1 MPPNRPTL
9 VRLLGNTLGDVI
21 AEQEGED
28 VRALVERVRTLSVR
42 AADGDEEAAAEV
54 GALLDEVPP
63 DRTEVLARAFATWF
77 RLINLAEEQ
86 QRTHETLDRDR
97 TADHEGVDRDG
108 SVQEAVAALAA
119 AGLSAD
125 EVRTLLG
132 RLVVQPVLTAHP
144 TEAKRRTVLTK
155 LSRIGAFLAELDETD
170 PVPWRRRELHQLLHE
185 EITSLWQ
192 TDETRVR
199 PPSVMDEVRNG
210 LWWVEQTLVDV
221 VPRVL
226 EEFEEAL
233 ARHWP
238 DADLTVPP
246 FLRIGSWMGGD
257 RDGNPNVTTAVT
269 EQAIREA
276 TLLAIRVH
284 QRAIDD
290 MHGLLS
296 TSERYPTT
304 PAFDE
309 LLAATQELLPDTAA
323 EAERKYPKQPYRQLM
338 LMVYARLDATARA
351 ARRPWHADHLPDRL
365 AYRDAAAFL
374 HDLDVMAG
382 SLEVAGAHALAVG
395 RLGRLRRQVRVFGFH
410 LVRLDLR
417 QHAARHRAALDEL
430 LARYEVVEDPATL
443 TEDERVAVYVA
454 QLENR
459 RPLAPH
465 DLGRLTNETA
475 QTVDLLRLVSR
486 AHDRVGPEVIEAYVI
501 SMATHASDVLGLLL
515 LAADAGVDEAIDV
528 VPLFETVDDLA
539 AAADTMR
546 TLLAIPAYRRHVTA
560 RGDQLQIMI
569 GYSDSGKDS
578 GYLASTW
585 ALFRAQR
592 ELAEVAAEHDLA
604 LTLFHGRG
612 GSIGRGGG
620 PAAAAILAQPA
631 DSVAGRIKLTEQGE
645 VVTHR
650 YRDPRRAR
658 RHLEQV
664 CNAVLRTALPGD
676 GARTAG
682 RPAWEEVIVDLA
694 ARSRAAYRAFAHDE
708 PATARFVADATPLS
722 WIGELNLA
730 SRPAKRR
737 DTAGIDDLRAIPWVF
752 AWTQSRI
759 AMPAWFGLGTALAG
773 WAGDDDDRWALLR
786 EMHDG
791 WPMVATMAA
800 NAELGLATS
809 NLDIARTYA
818 GLADDDDR
826 ATVFGAVV
834 EEHGRTV
841 PAVLRLADHDRL
853 LEDDPALVE
862 RQRLRDPYLF
872 PLHLLQ
878 VNLLGRVHAGGADEP
893 ALRRALAVATSGI
906 AAGLRTTG

>member
-1 MPPNRPTL
+1 MTTNRPTL
-9 VRLLGNTLGDVI
+9 IRLLGDTLGDVI

-28 VRALVERVRTLSVR
+28 VRGLVERVRTLSVR
-42 AADGDEEAAAEV
+42 AADGDDEAAAEITEV
-54 GALLDEVPP
+54 LGEVPP
-63 DRTEVLARAFATWF
+63 ARTEVLARAFATWF

-86 QRTHETLDRDR
+86 QRVHATMDRARATDER
-97 TADHEGVDRDG
+97 GELREG
-108 SVQEAVAALAA
+108 SVQEAVAALADS
-119 AGLSAD
+119 GLAVD
-125 EVRTLLG
+125 EVRRLLR
-132 RLVVQPVLTAHP
+132 RLLVQPVLTAHP

-155 LSRIGAFLAELDETD
+155 LSRIGGFLAELDETD
-170 PVPWRRRELHQLLHE
+170 PVPWRRRELHQLLFE

-238 DADLTVPP
+238 DEEFTVPP
-246 FLRIGSWMGGD
+246 FLRVGSWMGGD
-257 RDGNPNVTTAVT
+257 RDGNPNVTTDVT

-304 PAFDE
+304 STFDE
-309 LLAATQELLPDTAA
+309 LLAETEQLLPETAA

-338 LMVYARLDATARA
+338 LLVYARLDATADA
-351 ARRPWHADHLPDRL
+351 ARAPWHADHLPDRY
-365 AYRDAAAFL
+365 AYRDAASFL
-374 HDLDVMAG
+374 ADLDVMAE
-382 SLEVAGAHALAVG
+382 SLESAGAGAMATG

-417 QHAARHRAALDEL
+417 QHAERHREAIDEL
-430 LARYEVVEDPATL
+430 LERYGVVEDPTAL
-443 TEDERVAVYVA
+443 SEDERVATYVE
-454 QLENR
+454 QLDNR

-465 DLGRLTNETA
+465 DLGRLSDETA

-515 LAADAGVDEAIDV
+515 LATDAGVDEDLDV

-539 AAADTMR
+539 GAADTMR
-546 TLLAIPAYRRHVTA
+546 RLLAIPAYRRHLAA
-560 RGDQLQIMI
+560 RGDQVQVML

-578 GYLASTW
+578 GYLSSTW

-592 ELAEVAAEHDLA
+592 ELAAVAAEHDLT

-620 PAAAAILAQPA
+620 PAREAILAQPA

-650 YRDPRRAR
+650 YRDARRAR

-676 GARTAG
+676 EQRTAG
-682 RPAWEEVIVDLA
+682 TDEWEDVLVELA
-694 ARSRAAYRAFAHDE
+694 DRSRRAYRSFAHDE

-722 WIGELNLA
+722 WIGELNIA

-759 AMPAWFGLGTALAG
+759 AMPAWFGLGTALGG
-773 WAGDDDDRWALLR
+773 WADDDEDRWALLH

-800 NAELGLATS
+800 NAELGLATA
-809 NLDIARTYA
+809 NLDIARRYA
-818 GLADDDDR
+818 DLADPDDR
-826 ATVFGAVV
+826 ETVFGTVL
-834 EEHGRTV
+834 EEHERTV
-841 PAVLRLADHDRL
+841 PALLRLTGHDRI
-853 LEDDPALVE
+853 LEDDPELVE
-862 RQRLRDPYLF
+862 RHRLREPYLV

-878 VNLLGRVHAGGADEP
+878 VNLLDRVQHGEADEP

>member
-1 MPPNRPTL
+1 MPTNRPTL
-9 VRLLGNTLGDVI
+9 VRLLGDTLGEVI

-28 VRALVERVRTLSVR
+28 VRALVERVRSLSIR
-42 AADGDEEAAAEV
+42 AAAGDQEAADEV
-54 GALLDEVPP
+54 GAVLDQVPP

-86 QRTHETLDRDR
+86 QRVHHTLDRER
-97 TADHEGVDRDG
+97 AAAERGEHRDG
-108 SVQEAVAALAA
+108 SIADAVDALAA
-119 AGLSAD
+119 SGIAAD
-125 EVRTLLG
+125 EVQELLD
-132 RLVVQPVLTAHP
+132 RMVVQPVLTAHP

-155 LSRIGAFLAELDETD
+155 LSRIGGFLAELDESD
-170 PVPWRRRELHQLLHE
+170 PVPWRRRELRQLLHE
-185 EITSLWQ
+185 EVTSLWQ

-199 PPSVMDEVRNG
+199 PPSVLDEVRNG
-210 LWWVEQTLVDV
+210 LWWVEQTMVDV

-226 EEFEEAL
+226 EEFEVAL

-238 DADLTVPP
+238 DADLDVPP
-246 FLRIGSWMGGD
+246 LLRVGSWMGGD
-257 RDGNPNVTTAVT
+257 RDGNPNVTVAVT

-296 TSERYPTT
+296 TSERYPSTDE
-304 PAFDE
+304 FDQ
-309 LLAATQELLPDTAA
+309 LLADTQELLPDVAA

-365 AYRDAAAFL
+365 GYRDAAAFR

-382 SLEVAGAHALAVG
+382 SLEVAGANALAAG

-417 QHAARHRAALDEL
+417 QHADRHRQAIDEL
-430 LARYEVVEDPATL
+430 LARYHVVTDPGRL
-443 TEDERVAVYVA
+443 TEQERIEVYLQ

-465 DLGRLTNETA
+465 DLTHLTEETA
-475 QTVDLLRLVSR
+475 QTVDLLRLVQR

-515 LAADAGVDEAIDV
+515 LAADAGVDDAIDV

-539 AAADTMR
+539 GAADTMR
-546 TLLAIPAYRRHVTA
+546 ALLAIPAYRRHLHA
-560 RGDQLQIMI
+560 RGDQLQVMI

-578 GYLASTW
+578 GYLSSTW

-592 ELAEVAAEHDLA
+592 ELAEVAAEHGVL

-620 PAAAAILAQPA
+620 PAREAILAQPA

-664 CNAVLRTALPGD
+664 CCAVLRTATPGD
-676 GARTAG
+676 DARTTG
-682 RPAWEEVIVDLA
+682 TPAWEEVIVELA
-694 ARSRAAYRAFAHDE
+694 DRSRAAYRAFAHDE

-737 DTAGIDDLRAIPWVF
+737 ATAGIGDLRAIPWVF

-759 AMPAWFGLGTALAG
+759 AMPAWYGIGTALTD
-773 WAGDDDDRWALLR
+773 WAGDDEERWTLLR
-786 EMHDG
+786 AMHDG

-800 NAELGLATS
+800 NVDHGLSTS
-809 NLDIARTYA
+809 NLDIARVYA
-818 GLADDDDR
+818 ELADEADR
-826 ATVFGAVV
+826 ATVFGAV
-834 EEHGRTV
+834 EAEHARTL
-841 PAVLRLADHDRL
+841 PAVLRLRGHERL
-853 LEDDPALVE
+853 LEDQPGLAA
-862 RQRLRDPYLF
+862 RQRHRDPYLT

-878 VNLLGRVHAGGADEP
+878 VNLLRRVQDGADEP